1 MTESAVHSDIPTT
14 SPRKRLAD
22 LPWIKGLQ
30 ADYQAVFV
38 REWSPYFGAVVIV
51 VITSALMASGFFWGV
66 FGGLKLLGN
75 YFNNLIG
82 LGPVL
87 GIKSEL
93 ESPLM
98 NRIAILDICLVIGAF
113 SAALLSG
120 QFRISRPPKLEY
132 LWAALGGSFM
142 GIGASLAGGCTT
154 GGFFTPVM
162 FSSPAGWAM
171 WVGLLAGAFI
181 GLKLLLWTMEHIQ
194 WGMVAPPRSEV
205 PFGRSYY
212 TLAGFLVILLVLYW
226 ATSWF
231 HSEDTRLV
239 SRAVLILAGFGLGF
253 TLHRSRF
260 CFSRVF
266 REPFMTGEGEMTKAM
281 ILALAL
287 GVPAGS
293 LLLKGGM
300 VDPYLAI
307 PATFWIGSV
316 VGGLIF
322 GIGMVFAGGC
332 ASGSLWRVGEGHV
345 KLVVAVFF
353 FAWIGAIA
361 SAVFKKL
368 GLTSKEMNLDLVEE
382 SAVGIQAYLPDL
394 FSGWGWA
401 YAVGFG
407 IMLVWYLLVRY
418 NESTEKF
425 TVF

>member
-1 MTESAVHSDIPTT
+1 MTETVAEREMTRT
-14 SPRKRLAD
+14 SSLAG
-22 LPWIKGLQ
+22 LSWIRGLKE
-30 ADYQAVFV
+30 DYEAVFV
-38 REWSPYFGAVVIV
+38 HAWSPYFGAVLV
-51 VITSALMASGFFWGV
+51 VLITSALMASGFFWGV

-75 YFNNLIG
+75 HFNNLIG
-82 LGPVL
+82 LGPLL
-87 GIKSEL
+87 GVSVEL
-93 ESPLM
+93 DSPLM
-98 NRIAILDICLVIGAF
+98 NRIAILDINLVIGAF
-113 SAALLSG
+113 AAALLSG

-132 LWAALGGSFM
+132 LWAALGGSLM

-162 FSSPAGWAM
+162 FSSPTGWAM
-171 WVGLLAGAFI
+171 WTGLLAGAFI

-205 PFGRSYY
+205 PLGRRFY
-212 TLAGFLVILLVLYW
+212 TPAGFLVIFLALYW

-231 HSEDTRLV
+231 NSEDARLV
-239 SRAVLILAGFGLGF
+239 SRGVLVLAGFGLGF

-287 GVPAGS
+287 GIPAGS
-293 LLLKGGM
+293 LLLQGKM

-307 PATFWIGSV
+307 PATFWAGSLA
-316 VGGLIF
+316 GGLIF
-322 GIGMVFAGGC
+322 GIGMIFAGGC
-332 ASGSLWRVGEGHV
+332 ASGALWRVGEGHL
-345 KLVVAVFF
+345 KLMVAVFF

-361 SAVFKKL
+361 SALFKGL

-382 SAVGIQAYLPDL
+382 SAVGIQIHLPDIL
-394 FSGWGWA
+394 GGWGWA
-401 YAVGFG
+401 YALGLGV
-407 IMLVWYLLVRY
+407 LVLWYLLVRY

-425 TVF
+425 TVL

>member
-1 MTESAVHSDIPTT
+1 MTESAVRTDATT
-14 SPRKRLAD
+14 APRRLVD
-22 LPWIKGLQ
+22 LPWN
-30 ADYQAVFV
+30 YQTIFV

-51 VITSALMASGFFWGV
+51 VITLALMASGFFWGV
-66 FGGLKLLGN
+66 FGGLKLLGD

-82 LGPVL
+82 LGPLL
-87 GIKSEL
+87 GVKSEL
-93 ESPLM
+93 ASPLM
-98 NRIAILDICLVIGAF
+98 HRVAILDICLVLGAF

-171 WVGLLAGAFI
+171 WAGLLAGAFI

-194 WGMVAPPRSEV
+194 WGMTAPARSEV
-205 PFGRSYY
+205 PFGRSSY
-212 TLAGFLVILLVLYW
+212 TQAGFLVFLLVLW
-226 ATSWF
+226 WSTHWLN
-231 HSEDTRLV
+231 SEDARLA
-239 SRAVLILAGFGLGF
+239 SRGMLILAGFGLGF

-287 GVPAGS
+287 GMPAGS
-293 LLLKGGM
+293 LLLKGGT

-307 PATFWIGSV
+307 PATFWIGSLA
-316 VGGLIF
+316 GGLIF
-322 GIGMVFAGGC
+322 GVGMVFAGGC

-345 KLVVAVFF
+345 KLMVAVFF
-353 FAWIGAIA
+353 FAWIGATA
-361 SAVFKKL
+361 SAVLTKL

-382 SAVGIQAYLPDL
+382 SAVGIQAYMPDL

-401 YAVGFG
+401 YAVGLG

-425 TVF
+425 TVL

>member
-1 MTESAVHSDIPTT
+1 MTETVAAREITRT
-14 SPRKRLAD
+14 SRFS
-22 LPWIKGLQ
+22 GLSWVRGLKE
-30 ADYQAVFV
+30 DYEAVFV
-38 REWSPYFGAVVIV
+38 RAWSPYFGAVLVVI
-51 VITSALMASGFFWGV
+51 ITSALMASGFFWGV

-82 LGPVL
+82 LGPLL
-87 GIKSEL
+87 GVSSEL
-93 ESPLM
+93 DSPLM
-98 NRIAILDICLVIGAF
+98 NRIAILDITLVIGAF
-113 SAALLSG
+113 AAALLSG
-120 QFRISRPPKLEY
+120 QFRISRAPKLEY

-142 GIGASLAGGCTT
+142 GTGASLAGGCTT

-171 WVGLLAGAFI
+171 WTGLLAGAFI
-181 GLKLLLWTMEHIQ
+181 GLKLLLWTMEHIE
-194 WGMVAPPRSEV
+194 WGMVPPARSEV
-205 PFGRSYY
+205 PFGRGFY
-212 TLAGFLVILLVLYW
+212 TPIGFLVIFLVLYW

-231 HSEDTRLV
+231 NSEDARLV
-239 SRAVLILAGFGLGF
+239 SRGVLILAGFGLGF

-287 GVPAGS
+287 GIPAGS
-293 LLLKGGM
+293 LLLQGGM

-307 PATFWIGSV
+307 PATFWIGSLA
-316 VGGLIF
+316 GGLIF

-332 ASGSLWRVGEGHV
+332 ASGALWRVGEGHV
-345 KLVVAVFF
+345 KLMVAVFF

-368 GLTSKEMNLDLVEE
+368 GLTGKEMNLDLVEE
-382 SAVGIQAYLPDL
+382 SAVGIQMHLPNI
-394 FSGWGWA
+394 FGGWGWA
-401 YAVGFG
+401 YTLGLGVLA
-407 IMLVWYLLVRY
+407 VWYMLVRY

>member
-1 MTESAVHSDIPTT
+1 MTEPAIRSDATT
-14 SPRKRLAD
+14 APEPRRLVE
-22 LPWIKGLQ
+22 LPWS
-30 ADYQAVFV
+30 YQTIFV

-51 VITSALMASGFFWGV
+51 VIALGLMASGFFWGV

-82 LGPVL
+82 LGPLL
-87 GIKSEL
+87 GIKSDL
-93 ESPLM
+93 ASPLM
-98 NRIAILDICLVIGAF
+98 HRVAILDICLVLGAF

-171 WVGLLAGAFI
+171 WAGLLGGAFI

-205 PFGRSYY
+205 PFGHSNY
-212 TLAGFLVILLVLYW
+212 TQLGFLVFLLVLW
-226 ATSWF
+226 WSTHWLQSA
-231 HSEDTRLV
+231 DARLA
-239 SRAVLILAGFGLGF
+239 SRGALILAGFGLGF

-266 REPFMTGEGEMTKAM
+266 REPLMTGEGQMTKAM

-287 GVPAGS
+287 GMPAGS
-293 LLLKGGM
+293 LLLKGGT

-307 PATFWIGSV
+307 PATFWIGSAL
-316 VGGLIF
+316 GGLIF
-322 GIGMVFAGGC
+322 GIGMIFAGGC

-345 KLVVAVFF
+345 KLMVAVFF
-353 FAWIGAIA
+353 FAWMGSTA
-361 SAVFKKL
+361 SAVFTRL
-368 GLTSKEMNLDLVEE
+368 GLTSREMNLDLVEE
-382 SAVGIQAYLPDL
+382 SAVGIQAYLPEL
-394 FSGWGWA
+394 LSGWGWA
-401 YAVGFG
+401 YGVGFG

-425 TVF
+425 TVL